1 MATNKLFYAPQ
12 WKTVATV
19 STPETGFAKLYKK
32 NSGSNWYTVNDQ
44 GIEKEIAISLLTKNG
59 ITYIPGSTT
68 SVYAGEISLSL
79 GLGLT
84 FSQDAIGSSVSVF
97 NVAPNML
104 YAPSPAV
111 DGYILSSTSSGSSF
125 NWIPFNSPGIEGTT
139 NKIAKFGTTS
149 SVTNSIMTDDG
160 SRVIIGVTPTVLG
173 VSFSNSGDQLIGGKL
188 YLTDDQNTF
197 IEYNSG
203 ILVRTNLHYRIQ
215 DENNYAYL
223 NLMTDDNLSQATYTF
238 SVLNNTI
245 LLSDKSGYRTFTAN
259 NLNVASFGTTSATM
273 SFNIYATGS
282 VLRVRDG
289 SQGLNRVFVSDATGL
304 GSWVSLTSDYIN
316 FRGNTNSISKFSGT
330 GLTNSFL
337 YEGVGTTASSSYLG
351 FGASFSQN
359 DLPLRPFHLKVNDG
373 SNFTKLAIHNY
384 NLTNGNSD
392 SISFRTDTTASSFI
406 EYAAI
411 RAVYESHDDTTRTGR
426 LEFLTRNSAISS
438 TNSNTS
444 MVLRSDGTVFIPGT
458 QSGVS
463 ALQFG
468 SMTSSS
474 SPTGTSSVAL
484 TVDSSGRIILSNVSS
499 VGYLDSP
506 YDKGLTANTVTT
518 NGGTASNSKITMTP
532 VVGSYVSVFV
542 NGQEIE
548 VGNGT
553 TNSSCYFGTHSSIP
567 KGFSAS
573 NAITAGDNLY
583 WNPSI
588 SGFNLESGWRISLH
602 YLI

>member
-19 STPETGFAKLYKK
+19 STPENGFVKLYNDETNWFTVKDDGTKK
-32 NSGSNWYTVNDQ
+32 Q
-44 GIEKEIAISLLTKNG
+44 IAISVQHKNG
-59 ITYIPGSTT
+59 LSFTQFAT
-68 SVYAGEISLSL
+68 SSFFSGELSLSL

-84 FSQDAIGSSVSVF
+84 FSADAIGSSVSVF
-97 NVAPNML
+97 NVTPNML
-104 YAPSPAV
+104 SAPSSVV
-111 DGYILSSTSSGSSF
+111 DGYILSSTSSGSRF

-160 SRVIIGVTPTVLG
+160 SRVIIGVTPSDFLG
-173 VSFSNSGDQLIGGKL
+173 VSFSNSGNQYIGGKL
-188 YLTDDQNTF
+188 YLTDNQNTF
-197 IEYNSG
+197 IQYNSG
-203 ILVRTNLHYRIQ
+203 ILVQTNLHYRIQ

-223 NLMTDDNLSQATYTF
+223 NLMTDDINTYTF

-245 LLSDKSGYRTFTAN
+245 LLSDSSGYRTFNAN
-259 NLNVASFGTTSATM
+259 NLNLVTFGTTSATM

-282 VLRVRDG
+282 VLRISDG
-289 SQGLNRVFVSDATGL
+289 SQGSNKVFVSDTTGL
-304 GSWVSLTSDYIN
+304 GSWVNITSDYIN
-316 FRGNTNSISKFSGT
+316 FIGVTNSISKFSGT

-337 YEGVGTTASSSYLG
+337 YEGVGTTASSRYLG

-373 SNFTKLAIHNY
+373 SNFTKLAIHNF

-506 YDKGLTANTVTT
+506 YDKGLTANSVTT